1 MLTSWLTGNTL
12 TATSAPTASY
22 FTATSS
28 NATSTFPRLSVS
40 SGVSLMGEYFENFTN
55 YTRSLFTA
63 GNGLSLSSGQYSV
76 NSSELSNNSLVSWN
90 GSNFVATGTPQ
101 LTVGTILATS
111 TTATSTFSGNIRVAG
126 NAQVDGSLFAP
137 ITFTAGTVS
146 LTSLSLANPLTVPNG
161 GTGAITHT
169 LGNVLVG
176 NGTSAITST
185 TTANLKTTLAFK
197 QCGKYRPLHLGRFNE
212 FNNAWNNRNGGM
224 ERNDRRGQQRRNRTN
239 FLWSRGG

>member
-1 MLTSWLTGNTL
+1 MLVGNAGGTYTLTATSSLGVISSGVSGGSAGMLTSWLTGNTL

-126 NAQVDGSLFAP
+126 NAQVDGSLFCSYN
-137 ITFTAGTVS
+137 FHS
-146 LTSLSLANPLTVPNG
+146 
-161 GTGAITHT
+161 
-169 LGNVLVG
+169 G
-176 NGTSAITST
+176 NGVLNFFISYKS
-185 TTANLKTTLAFK
+185 
-197 QCGKYRPLHLGRFNE
+197 FNC
-212 FNNAWNNRNGGM
+212 
-224 ERNDRRGQQRRNRTN
+224 
-239 FLWSRGG
+239 S